1 VRGASH
7 SPVSSLPTR
16 D

>member
-1 VRGASH
+1 VA
-7 SPVSSLPTR
+7 VSSLPTR